1 MNEGDNEKKR
11 KSEGERDKNQR
22 YIDMRQP
29 TRKREA
35 TSKKLGVREGVR
47 E

>member
-29 TRKREA
+29 TRK
-35 TSKKLGVREGVR
+35 KLGVREGVR